1 MKRRRFTSK
10 AGIPR
15 GNRLLPD
22 HFQTALPV
30 LRPDWAEKVFVLFC
44 QIGKQEPL
52 RYFGVALHKI
62 VASAILLWVTCEG
75 NFHFNL
81 LQRTIEIREI
91 ISDVNKKDC
100 PRFAGKIFVSI
111 DQSYRKIVA
120 CLMLSRFKLSVI
132 SSVN

>member
-1 MKRRRFTSK
+1 M
-10 AGIPR
+10 
-15 GNRLLPD
+15 
-22 HFQTALPV
+22 
-30 LRPDWAEKVFVLFC
+30 LRPDWVEKVFVLFC
-44 QIGKQEPL
+44 PIGEQEPL
-52 RYFGVALHKI
+52 RYFGVVLHKI

-100 PRFAGKIFVSI
+100 LRFAGKIFVSI